1 MYKQQKRFFEQP
13 PQKPSTRA
21 NYAAIKK
28 EKVRAKVNSRVKV
41 YISVGVFA

>member
-21 NYAAIKK
+21 NYAIIKK
-28 EKVRAKVNSRVKV
+28 EQ
-41 YISVGVFA
+41 ISTKSIQG